1 MSTLLFII
9 LGIPLIE
16 IFIMIKIG
24 GIIGALNTLLFIL
37 FTAVTGVYFA
47 RLEGIN
53 ELKAA
58 ISKTLK
64 NEVPFYELVSGAA
77 LMFAALLLIIPGFL
91 TDFIG
96 FLLIIPL
103 SRKFIIKLI
112 TNKRKKNKD
121 FIDGEFEE
129 INDDK

>member
-1 MSTLLFII
+1 
-9 LGIPLIE
+9 
-16 IFIMIKIG
+16 
-24 GIIGALNTLLFIL
+24 
-37 FTAVTGVYFA
+37 
-47 RLEGIN
+47 
-53 ELKAA
+53 
-58 ISKTLK
+58 
-64 NEVPFYELVSGAA
+64 
-77 LMFAALLLIIPGFL
+77 

>member
-64 NEVPFYELVSGAA
+64 NEVPFYELISGAA
-77 LMFAALLLIIPGFL
+77 LLFAALLLIIPGFL

>member
-1 MSTLLFII
+1 M
-9 LGIPLIE
+9 
-16 IFIMIKIG
+16 
-24 GIIGALNTLLFIL
+24 IL
-37 FTAVTGVYFA
+37 FWDAGTFRVAARKTGVYFA

-64 NEVPFYELVSGAA
+64 NEVPFYELISGAA
-77 LMFAALLLIIPGFL
+77 LLFAALLLIIPGFL